1 MIHLNDL
8 RQSLLF
14 DRIEEILHSKA
25 KNRLDA
31 DWPGV
36 FRRCILQLMPVKD
49 IGEGFSPD
57 FGRPT
62 KEHYS
67 ICALILLKDY
77 FGWSNEE
84 TVDKYLYDLKIQ
96 YALKLQPDNLNLG
109 IRTLERYLKIFREKE
124 LAQKLMQD
132 VTSMIIE
139 ELNIEVD
146 KQRLDSTHVF
156 SNMADWSRSMLLFRT
171 TKRFLVQVK
180 RHESRLY
187 YELDEEIREHY
198 ESKGDWIYAG
208 SKTRNARHGDQ

>member
-1 MIHLNDL
+1 
-8 RQSLLF
+8 
-14 DRIEEILHSKA
+14 
-25 KNRLDA
+25 
-31 DWPGV
+31 
-36 FRRCILQLMPVKD
+36 
-49 IGEGFSPD
+49 
-57 FGRPT
+57 
-62 KEHYS
+62 
-67 ICALILLKDY
+67 
-77 FGWSNEE
+77 
-84 TVDKYLYDLKIQ
+84 
-96 YALKLQPDNLNLG
+96 LG